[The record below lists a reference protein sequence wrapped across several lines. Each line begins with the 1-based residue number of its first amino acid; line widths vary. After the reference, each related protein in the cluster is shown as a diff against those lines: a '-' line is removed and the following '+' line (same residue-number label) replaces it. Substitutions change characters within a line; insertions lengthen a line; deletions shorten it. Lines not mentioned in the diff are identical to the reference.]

1 MQDAVTSAAES
12 GRRNWLLPLAAFVAG
27 ALMSVAAWYVVER
40 SVHRVNQARFELQS
54 ARLASLLRARF
65 DATAQMLYGARAH
78 SDASDVVTVREWSS
92 YFNSVRGRFDYG
104 LVGLGYV
111 TRVRRTD
118 LEAFEAKMRAESI
131 PDFTIERAGQNP
143 WLYVVTSIE
152 PRDHNP
158 GVLGLDLASGTNR
171 RQAAETAARD
181 NTLTLS
187 RRLQLNNDGRQV
199 PGFLLFLPVYA
210 PGAHL
215 DSPEQRDAALQG
227 WVYAPIRMD
236 ELLADATRE
245 AAVDLDFELFEGND
259 TSMDH
264 LLYDED
270 GHLFAEKASL
280 VPRRFLQIQPL
291 EIYGQHWM
299 LRTTER
305 AGFIDASNTILS
317 WAVLCAGLVTSLV
330 GMGLVWFLVNSRVRA
345 LEHAEL
351 MTANFRQAEQ
361 ESRRLALVASRT
373 ANAVGLSD
381 AAGKVV
387 WINDGF
393 TRLFGYTLEECR
405 GKFGPAV
412 VRGEKTSRQ
421 LFKEVAQAAR
431 AGRPFRGEMLCYAKD
446 GREIWTDFEMQ
457 PLRDEAGVVTGFMSI
472 QLDTTARKEAEA
484 EARRLAL
491 VASRTASSVLLA
503 DREWRTEWLNDS
515 FTRLTGYTL
524 ADVRGRRPSSFL
536 AGPDTDPLVLSAMEM
551 ADRAGL
557 PFKGELLNYAKD
569 GHPYWVEIEVQPL
582 RDDAGQHTGYMAL
595 QLDITERKLAEQE
608 LAQREA
614 QFRFILNALPVG
626 VSWTSFGEKR
636 ESWVNDAVLRMTG
649 LTREEAITE
658 ETYRAITDPDDW
670 NRQAAEY
677 ARIRAG
683 EADAFRLE
691 KRYLRLDGTEVNVLL
706 NVQVFRAP
714 DGKILQEVA
723 TIADLTE
730 LKDISRRLARQ
741 EARLRFIFENVP
753 LGISWR
759 YTASDGTVERYI
771 NEAHLRISGLS
782 RADVERDTVFD
793 DITHPDDRPLQARLH
808 AQLLAGTIREY
819 SLDKR
824 YVRHDG
830 SVVWV
835 TFTNQRR
842 QNPDGSEEH
851 LSTAVDITAL
861 KRVQEELAAK
871 EAQFRFIFDS
881 VPVGLSWAIAGRDE
895 DTRIVNAEHLRVS
908 GVTAAEARAQPEI
921 YQQRTHPDDARRQEE
936 LVARMRAGEIDHFT
950 IDKRYVHPD
959 GSIIWVRLLRRIYR
973 DHAGQPA
980 QELNALVDITEL
992 KRVQDEYNAAK
1003 EAAEK
1008 ANQAKSQFLAMM
1020 SHEIRTPMNGVI
1032 GMTSLLLDS
1041 PLAPEQ
1047 REYAET
1053 IRVSG
1058 EALLTII
1065 NDILDFS
1072 KIESG
1077 RLEIE
1082 RTEFSLRECVEG
1094 ALDLL
1099 APRAAEKRID
1109 LLYEVADGCP
1119 GILLGDPSRL
1129 RQVLVNLLGNAVK
1142 FTEKGEVLLTV
1153 RPTSLDAES
1162 VELTFS
1168 VKDTGIG
1175 IPADAIPRLF
1185 QSFSQVDAST
1195 TRRFGGTGLGLAIS
1209 KRLAELMGGRMWVE
1223 SVRGQGSTFSFTTRG
1238 GVVPSKPR
1246 IYTGGTKVTLTGRRL
1261 LIVDDNATN
1270 RRILSD
1276 LARKW
1281 DMVPVPADS
1290 AAEALEMVR
1299 RREKFDVGILDM
1311 QMPDMDGGMLAQEIR
1326 RLRTA
1331 EELPL
1336 VLLSSLGRREDTAHL
1351 FAANLTKPVKPSQLY
1366 DVLAKLFWREEGS
1379 SDKAP
1384 VVAEVP
1390 AAAASFA
1397 DRILLAEDNMVNQK
1411 VALTMLQ
1418 KLGFRADV
1426 AANGLEVLAAVQR
1439 QPYDLI
1445 LMDVQ
1450 MPEMDGLEAT
1460 RQLIQLRPDRA
1471 QRPWIIAL
1479 TANAMQGDREMC
1491 LAAGMDDYI
1500 SKPIKR
1506 ADLLAAVE
1514 RARMRPRK

>member
-1 MQDAVTSAAES
+1 MEQS
-12 GRRNWLLPLAAFVAG
+12 
-27 ALMSVAAWYVVER
+27 VER
-40 SVHRVNQARFELQS
+40 ANQARFELQS
-54 ARLASLLRARF
+54 GRLASLLRSRF

-78 SDASDVVTVREWSS
+78 SDASREVTVEEWSE
-92 YFNSVRGRFDYG
+92 YFNSLRERFDYG
-104 LVGLGYV
+104 AVGLGYA
-111 TRVRRTD
+111 TRIRRSD
-118 LEAFEAKMRAESI
+118 VDAFEARIRAGGI
-131 PDFTIERAGQNP
+131 PDFKVERTGQNE
-143 WLYVVTSIE
+143 WMYVVTSIE

-158 GVLGLDLASGTNR
+158 GVLGLDLGSGNNR
-171 RQAAETAARD
+171 RQAAETAARE
-181 NTLTLS
+181 NALTLS
-187 RRLQLNNDGRQV
+187 RRLQLNYEGRQV
-199 PGFLLFLPVYA
+199 PGFLLFLPVYT
-210 PGAHL
+210 PGAHV
-215 DSPEQRDAALQG
+215 DSHEQRLAALQG

-236 ELLADATRE
+236 ELLADATHE
-245 AAVDLDFELFEGND
+245 ASVSLDFELYEGD
-259 TSMDH
+259 GTDPEK

-270 GHLFAEKASL
+270 GHLFAQKAAAAQQFSL
-280 VPRRFLQIQPL
+280 VQPL
-291 EIYGQHWM
+291 EIYGQHWT
-299 LRTTER
+299 LRTSER
-305 AGFIDASNTILS
+305 PGFIESGNALVS
-317 WAVLCAGLVTSLV
+317 WAVLCAGLLTSLV
-330 GMGLVWFLVNSRVRA
+330 AMGVTWFLVNSRVRA
-345 LEHAEL
+345 LQRAEL
-351 MTANFRQAEQ
+351 MTANFRQAEL

-387 WINDGF
+387 WINEGF
-393 TRLFGYTLEECR
+393 TRLFGYTLDECR
-405 GKFGPAV
+405 GKFGPSV
-412 VRGEKTSRQ
+412 IRGKQTSVR
-421 LFKEVAQAAR
+421 LFKEVAEAAR
-431 AGRPFRGEMLCYAKD
+431 AGRPFRGEMLCYSKD

-472 QLDTTARKEAEA
+472 QLDTTARKQAEA

-503 DREWRTEWLNDS
+503 DREWRIEWLNDS

-524 ADVRGRRPSSFL
+524 AEVRGRRPSTFL
-536 AGPDTDPLVLSAMEM
+536 AGPETDQSVLTAMEL
-551 ADRAGL
+551 AESAGV
-557 PFKGELLNYAKD
+557 PFKGEVLNYAKD
-569 GHPYWVEIEVQPL
+569 GHTYWVEIEIQPL
-582 RDDAGQHTGYMAL
+582 RDESGQHSGYMAL

-626 VSWTSFGEKR
+626 VSWTSFGERR

-649 LTREEAITE
+649 LTREEAASNDA
-658 ETYRAITDPDDW
+658 YRAITHPDDW
-670 NRQAAEY
+670 RRQGEEY

-683 EADAFRLE
+683 EIDGFRLE
-691 KRYLRLDGTEVNVLL
+691 KRYLRLDGTEVNGLL
-706 NVQVFRAP
+706 NVQVFRAA
-714 DGKILQEVA
+714 DGTILQEVA

-730 LKDISRRLARQ
+730 LRTISRRLASQ

-759 YTASDGTVERYI
+759 YTAPDGTVERHI
-771 NEAHLRISGLS
+771 NEAHLRIAGLK
-782 RADVERDTVFD
+782 RGDVERDAAFD
-793 DITHPDDRPLQARLH
+793 EITHPEDRPRQDQLQ
-808 AQLLAGTIREY
+808 AQLLAGEIKEY

-824 YVRHDG
+824 YLRRDG
-830 SVVWV
+830 STVWV

-842 QNPDGSEEH
+842 LNPDGSEEH
-851 LSTAVDITAL
+851 LSTVVDITAL
-861 KRVQEELAAK
+861 KRIQEELAAK

-881 VPVGLSWAIAGRDE
+881 VPVGLSWAIADRDDE
-895 DTRIVNAEHLRVS
+895 TRIVNAEHVRVS
-908 GVTAAEARAQPEI
+908 GVTPEQARTDPDI
-921 YQQRTHPDDARRQEE
+921 YQRHTHPDDASRQAE
-936 LVARMRAGEIDHFT
+936 LVAQMQAGAIDHFT
-950 IDKRYVHPD
+950 IDKRYLHPD
-959 GSIIWVRLLRRIYR
+959 GSVIWVRLLRRIYR
-973 DHAGQPA
+973 DQAGQPA

-992 KRVQDEYNAAK
+992 KRVQDELNAAK
-1003 EAAEK
+1003 DSAEK
-1008 ANQAKSQFLAMM
+1008 ANLAKSQFLAMM

-1077 RLEIE
+1077 KLEME
-1082 RTEFSLRECVEG
+1082 RAEFSLRECVEG

-1119 GILLGDPSRL
+1119 ASISGDSARL
-1129 RQVLVNLLGNAVK
+1129 RQILVNLLGNAVK

-1153 RPTSLDAES
+1153 RPTALDGDG

-1175 IPADAIPRLF
+1175 IPPEAIGRLF
-1185 QSFSQVDAST
+1185 RSFSQVDAST

-1209 KRLAELMGGRMWVE
+1209 KRLAEMMGGRMWVE
-1223 SVRGQGSTFSFTTRG
+1223 SEPGQGSTFSFAIRT

-1246 IYTGGTKVTLTGRRL
+1246 IYTGGTKATMAGRRL
-1261 LIVDDNATN
+1261 LIVDDNGTN

-1281 DMVPVPADS
+1281 EMVPVPVES
-1290 AAEALEMVR
+1290 ARGALELLQR
-1299 RREKFDVGILDM
+1299 GEQFDVAILDM
-1311 QMPDMDGGMLAQEIR
+1311 QMPEMDGSMLALAIR
-1326 RLRTA
+1326 EVRKPA
-1331 EELPL
+1331 ELPL
-1336 VLLSSLGRREDTAHL
+1336 VLLSSLGRREDSAHL
-1351 FAANLTKPVKPSQLY
+1351 FEANLTKPVKPSQLY
-1366 DVLAKLFWREEGS
+1366 DVLAKIFWRGDVVPE
-1379 SDKAP
+1379 KIVVQPVAP
-1384 VVAEVP
+1384 TATTN
-1390 AAAASFA
+1390 FT
-1397 DRILLAEDNMVNQK
+1397 DRILLAEDNVVNQK

-1418 KLGFRADV
+1418 KLGFRADI
-1426 AANGLEVLAAVQR
+1426 AANGHEVLAAVQR

-1460 RQLIQLRPDRA
+1460 RQIVSQQPDPTK
-1471 QRPWIIAL
+1471 RPWIIAL

-1506 ADLLAAVE
+1506 ADLLTAIEHA
-1514 RARMRPRK
+1514 RARSRR